1 MPQKNRTTTGVL
13 GGLLGLV
20 GLSAVAGVLVTATV
34 TPALAVSSA
43 AATSA
48 INMFDNLPS
57 VLTIDKLILPSTIYA
72 KNDKGQYTT
81 MATFYDQNRSPVTFD
96 QIAPV
101 MYDAILS
108 SEDPRFYEHGG
119 IDLIGTT
126 RAILSNVKGDANT
139 QGGSS
144 ISQQYV
150 KNVLIQQCDWN
161 AKTEKELNTCWEKAT
176 NATGTD
182 GIQRKLQEMRYA
194 IALEQRYSKNDILLG
209 YLNIANFGG
218 TTYGIEAAAQRYF
231 GVSASKLNLAQAATL
246 AGIVQNP
253 NTYRIDLPDSKTN
266 GKGNNY
272 AETKKRQSYVLGRM
286 LHDGKITQK
295 QFDDADKAPITPKI
309 TTPTTGCSAT
319 YAHYFCEYVTDTIT
333 NDPAFG
339 ATPDE
344 RAQLLRKG
352 GLKIYTTFDARV
364 QQAADAAQA
373 KYSPQSMPGFQFGSA
388 SVSIEVGTGRVLAI
402 AQNTKYVPG
411 AATAPGETSV
421 VYAGTRA
428 IGGSDGF
435 NAGSTFKLFT
445 LLDWLEQGHSINEVV
460 DGRGKPVRTFQDS
473 CIPGG
478 VYTNGNYVPK
488 NFANESPRFGTPALF
503 TKLSLNTGY
512 WGMAAQLDLCD
523 IGKMAGRLGV
533 TLGNGQT
540 VPLATDNPSAYEIL
554 GSDSVSPL
562 SMAAAY
568 ATIAANG
575 IYCQPKVI
583 DKVTDS
589 DNKALPIPDTKCS
602 QVVDPKVA
610 ATAASALRGVMQGGG
625 TGSQGNPGDGTQLIG
640 KTGTHETRQTWLIT
654 SSTKVTTAN
663 VVGTVSGP
671 DSVNLSRLTYNGI
684 QLWNLRY
691 RIARSIQGAIDQW
704 YPGGQ
709 FPAPDKNLTRYVLR
723 DLPNVVGMSQD
734 QATQTLT
741 GAGFQV
747 QVGGPVDSDLPAGT
761 IAQQSPGAGKTAGG
775 ATVTISPSNG
785 QGLSVPD
792 VSGQKSSDAA
802 AQLHSA
808 GFANVT
814 ECKQGDA
821 TVSSTDPPSGTMVNR
836 STTITLTCKDSGKGN
851 GGGPGGNG

>member
-101 MYDAILS
+101 MFDAILS

-286 LHDGKITQK
+286 LHNGKITQK
-295 QFDDADKAPITPKI
+295 QFDDA
-309 TTPTTGCSAT
+309 
-319 YAHYFCEYVTDTIT
+319 
-333 NDPAFG
+333 
-339 ATPDE
+339 
-344 RAQLLRKG
+344 
-352 GLKIYTTFDARV
+352 
-364 QQAADAAQA
+364 
-373 KYSPQSMPGFQFGSA
+373 
-388 SVSIEVGTGRVLAI
+388 
-402 AQNTKYVPG
+402 
-411 AATAPGETSV
+411 
-421 VYAGTRA
+421 
-428 IGGSDGF
+428 
-435 NAGSTFKLFT
+435 
-445 LLDWLEQGHSINEVV
+445 
-460 DGRGKPVRTFQDS
+460 
-473 CIPGG
+473 
-478 VYTNGNYVPK
+478 
-488 NFANESPRFGTPALF
+488 
-503 TKLSLNTGY
+503 
-512 WGMAAQLDLCD
+512 
-523 IGKMAGRLGV
+523 
-533 TLGNGQT
+533 
-540 VPLATDNPSAYEIL
+540 
-554 GSDSVSPL
+554 
-562 SMAAAY
+562 
-568 ATIAANG
+568 
-575 IYCQPKVI
+575 
-583 DKVTDS
+583 
-589 DNKALPIPDTKCS
+589 
-602 QVVDPKVA
+602 
-610 ATAASALRGVMQGGG
+610 
-625 TGSQGNPGDGTQLIG
+625 
-640 KTGTHETRQTWLIT
+640 
-654 SSTKVTTAN
+654 
-663 VVGTVSGP
+663 
-671 DSVNLSRLTYNGI
+671 
-684 QLWNLRY
+684 
-691 RIARSIQGAIDQW
+691 
-704 YPGGQ
+704 
-709 FPAPDKNLTRYVLR
+709 
-723 DLPNVVGMSQD
+723 
-734 QATQTLT
+734 
-741 GAGFQV
+741 
-747 QVGGPVDSDLPAGT
+747 
-761 IAQQSPGAGKTAGG
+761 
-775 ATVTISPSNG
+775 
-785 QGLSVPD
+785 
-792 VSGQKSSDAA
+792 
-802 AQLHSA
+802 
-808 GFANVT
+808 
-814 ECKQGDA
+814 
-821 TVSSTDPPSGTMVNR
+821 
-836 STTITLTCKDSGKGN
+836 
-851 GGGPGGNG
+851 